1 MKILFVINNY
11 FIPGNGISASARRT
25 LKTLREAGEDVRLL
39 SGCKPTD
46 EPQPEFPLKEFHFPF
61 FQPLIESE
69 GFCYASGDP
78 KIIEEAVR
86 WADVVHLH
94 ENFVLQ
100 WKAIRI
106 AQRLGK
112 PITATFHMFPEN
124 ILNSLGMGKWK
135 WANRTLLK
143 LWRNHIYNAC
153 TLVQCPTEI
162 VEDRLRRYHFKSG
175 LVVISNG
182 LIPDKCIRPAEPPQD
197 YLDPQRPL
205 DIVCIGRFAKEK
217 DQPTLI
223 EAIRYSQYASRIRL
237 HFAGIGP
244 EYKHLKRLCN
254 KLMQEKILQYE
265 PIFSFENRDGLR
277 HLAASADL
285 CVHCAKLEVEGLSI
299 MEAMQQG
306 AVPIIAEGPYIGTSQ
321 FALDRHCRFP
331 AQNPE
336 ALAHRI
342 DYWLSRPQER
352 WEMGKRYAQ
361 SMLQYDIRHSA
372 EQLIQ
377 MFRKAIDTP
386 KK

>member
-1 MKILFVINNY
+1 MKILFVINNF

-25 LKTLREAGEDVRLL
+25 LQTLRDAGEDVRLL

-69 GFCYASGDP
+69 GFCYADGDP
-78 KIIEEAVR
+78 KVIEEAVR

-106 AQRLGK
+106 ALRLGK
-112 PITATFHMFPEN
+112 PLTATFHMFPEN

-153 TLVQCPTEI
+153 TMVQCPTDI
-162 VEDRLRRYHFKSG
+162 VLDRLRRYHFKSG

-182 LIPDKCIRPAEPPQD
+182 IIPDQCIRLAEPPQD

-223 EAIRYSQYASRIRL
+223 EAIRYSQ
-237 HFAGIGP
+237 
-244 EYKHLKRLCN
+244 
-254 KLMQEKILQYE
+254 
-265 PIFSFENRDGLR
+265 
-277 HLAASADL
+277 
-285 CVHCAKLEVEGLSI
+285 
-299 MEAMQQG
+299 
-306 AVPIIAEGPYIGTSQ
+306 
-321 FALDRHCRFP
+321 
-331 AQNPE
+331 
-336 ALAHRI
+336 
-342 DYWLSRPQER
+342 
-352 WEMGKRYAQ
+352 
-361 SMLQYDIRHSA
+361 
-372 EQLIQ
+372 
-377 MFRKAIDTP
+377 
-386 KK
+386 